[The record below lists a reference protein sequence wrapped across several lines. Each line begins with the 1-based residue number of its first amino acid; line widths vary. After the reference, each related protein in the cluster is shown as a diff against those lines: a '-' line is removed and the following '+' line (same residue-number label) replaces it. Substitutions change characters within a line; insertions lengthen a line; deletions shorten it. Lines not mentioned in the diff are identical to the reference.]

1 MRTLLIIAAVLSLTG
16 RAGAQEY
23 GQFQMLLELNYASAE
38 QTIELYQGLSGRPAD
53 IAELKGSQLALA
65 TTALLAQRP
74 LTGADL
80 EQALEAAKFN
90 QGLGDDV
97 FRMKA
102 PRDNVRDLKDLFN
115 ELRRRNFGQRVV
127 STVEQLFPAGVR
139 VSTTLPIYF
148 VAFGHRNI
156 DAYVRRVAWQGNRPV
171 FTGEGSGQLTIVVN
185 LASALDYGRTTDE
198 RFLGL
203 VSTVAH
209 EVFHAGFGAYKDQS
223 PVWRAYY
230 DQGQSYLDALMDLAQ
245 NEGIAYYLSLIQ
257 TSRGKLPA
265 DWQQRVTQSFAAF
278 NAVAEE
284 LVSPGLTRQR
294 GNEILRKAN
303 TSGYWENYGAITGM
317 IVARAIDQY
326 LGRTALSETI
336 ARGPSDFFQKYAEV
350 APRDPA
356 LPVLSPEVL
365 RAAGIRR

>member
-1 MRTLLIIAAVLSLTG
+1 MRTGFFLAVLVCAAL

-23 GQFQMLLELNYASAE
+23 GQFQMILELNYVSAE
-38 QTIELYQGLSGRPAD
+38 RTIELYQGLSGRPAD
-53 IAELKGSQLALA
+53 IAGLKGSQLALA

-74 LTGADL
+74 LSAADL

-90 QGLGDDV
+90 QDLGDDI
-97 FRMKA
+97 FRMRA
-102 PRDNVRDLKDLFN
+102 PRENVRALKDLYD

-139 VSTTLPIYF
+139 VSTTLPVFF
-148 VAFGHRNI
+148 VAFGHQNI
-156 DAYVRRVAWQGNRPV
+156 DAYVRRVAWQGDTPL
-171 FTGEGSGQLTIVVN
+171 FTGEGNGQLTIVVN

-223 PVWRAYY
+223 PVWQAYY
-230 DQGQSYLDALMDLAQ
+230 DQGQTYLDAPMDLAQ

-257 TSRGKLPA
+257 ISRGRLPA
-265 DWQQRVTQSFAAF
+265 DWQQRVTQSFATF

-284 LVSPGLTRQR
+284 LVSPALTRRR
-294 GNEILRKAN
+294 GEEILRKAN

-317 IVARAIDQY
+317 IAARAIDQY
-326 LGRTALSETI
+326 LGRTALSESI
-336 ARGPSDFFQKYAEV
+336 ARGPSDFFQKYAQV

-356 LPVLSPEVL
+356 LPGLSPHVL
-365 RAAGIRR
+365 RAAGVGR

>member
-1 MRTLLIIAAVLSLTG
+1 MLLALVAA
-16 RAGAQEY
+16 AGGAPAQEH

-38 QTIELYQGLSGRPAD
+38 RTIELYQGLSGRPAD
-53 IAELKGSQLALA
+53 IAALKGSQLALA

-74 LTGADL
+74 LGTAEL
-80 EQALEAAKFN
+80 AQALEAAKFN
-90 QGLGDDV
+90 QDLGEDL
-97 FRMKA
+97 FRMKP
-102 PRDNVRDLKDLFN
+102 PRDNVRALKELYD

-156 DAYVRRVAWQGNRPV
+156 DAYVRRVTWQGDLPR
-171 FTGEGSGQLTIVVN
+171 FGGEGEGQLTIVVN

-198 RFLGL
+198 RYLGL
-203 VSTVAH
+203 LSTVAH

-230 DQGQSYLDALMDLAQ
+230 EGGQTYLDALMDLAQ

-257 TSRGKLPA
+257 ISRGRLPA
-265 DWQQRVTQSFAAF
+265 DWQQRVMQSFATF

-284 LVSPGLTRQR
+284 LVSPALTRRR
-294 GNEILRKAN
+294 GEEILRKAN
-303 TSGYWENYGAITGM
+303 TLGYWESYGAITGM
-317 IVARAIDQY
+317 IAARAIDQY
-326 LGRTALSETI
+326 LGRTALSESI
-336 ARGPSDFFQKYAEV
+336 ARGPSDFFRKYAQV
-350 APRDPA
+350 APRDPTLPA
-356 LPVLSPEVL
+356 LSSHVLQ
-365 RAAGIRR
+365 AAGVRR